1 MIKGQLSAFE
11 GKREKPFIFVIVLE
25 HLLYIST
32 HWDSPLFYFVLENLL
47 DISVHWNACDCFK

>member
-11 GKREKPFIFVIVLE
+11 GKREKPFIFIIVLE

-32 HWDSPLFYFVLENLL
+32 HWDSPLFCFFCFGKFIRYFHPLE
-47 DISVHWNACDCFK
+47 CM